1 GAGFTL
7 STHDLEIRGAGELL
21 GEGQSG
27 EIESVGFTL
36 YTEMLERAVRALK
49 EGRLPDDPLA
59 ALEQAVE
66 IQLGIP
72 ALIPEDYLPDVHA
85 RLVLYKRISSA
96 RDDDALNELQVEM
109 IDRFGLLPDPAKH
122 LFIIARMK
130 LRAQALGIRKLELG
144 PAGGRVIFKAKTT
157 VDPMNLIRLVQRD
170 PKRYAFEGQDK
181 LKLKR
186 EMALPEERVRMANE
200 LLGALGGR
208 G

>member
-1 GAGFTL
+1 L
-7 STHDLEIRGAGELL
+7 
-21 GEGQSG
+21 
-27 EIESVGFTL
+27 
-36 YTEMLERAVRALK
+36 
-49 EGRLPDDPLA
+49 
-59 ALEQAVE
+59 
-66 IQLGIP
+66 
-72 ALIPEDYLPDVHA
+72 
-85 RLVLYKRISSA
+85 
-96 RDDDALNELQVEM
+96 
-109 IDRFGLLPDPAKH
+109 
-122 LFIIARMK
+122 K

-144 PAGGRVIFKAKTT
+144 PAGGRVMFKAKTT